1 MSSSS
6 IPYVRERERERERD
20 KRKEYN
26 GLGGYLRYVSSS
38 PN

>member
-1 MSSSS
+1 MSR
-6 IPYVRERERERERD
+6 IPYEREEREREREIM
-20 KRKEYN
+20 KEY

>member
-6 IPYVRERERERERD
+6 IPYEREREREREI
-20 KRKEYN
+20 RKEYY
-26 GLGGYLRYVSSS
+26 GLGEYIRYVSSS